1 LEEHFVDE
9 WMILMKRATADD
21 IRRWT
26 AEIEAEEQAI
36 YRHTN
41 TDEIDSWV
49 QQQDLDAAYEKIRR
63 QQDNANILRL
73 LKLAGIQKTLDMTD
87 DEFLERGE
95 LWLKDQARKKKRK
108 RLDAKKQK

>member
-1 LEEHFVDE
+1 MDE
-9 WMILMKRATADD
+9 WTILMKRATADD

-26 AEIEAEEQAI
+26 AEIEADEQAV
-36 YRHTN
+36 YRQTN

-63 QQDNANILRL
+63 QQDNAKILRL

-87 DEFLERGE
+87 EEFLERGE
-95 LWLKDQARKKKRK
+95 RWLKDQAREKKKK